1 MFLEDLHALKHL
13 VEDTA
18 TLAEGENLNNGAEV
32 YHPQD
37 EEEGS
42 VIDEEVAEPPTDLSQ
57 NDIVTV
63 DDSTSAVPDDAPRRS
78 YAAIVSLSLYIY
90 IYILALCYSSA
101 PLHSL
106 N

>member
-1 MFLEDLHALKHL
+1 MFLEDVHAPEEHL

-18 TLAEGENLNNGAEV
+18 TLAAGENLDNGAEV

-57 NDIVTV
+57 NDIVTLHN
-63 DDSTSAVPDDAPRRS
+63 STSAVQDDAPKRS
-78 YAAIVSLSLYIY
+78 YASIVSLSLYIFLPCATLLLLF
-90 IYILALCYSSA
+90 I
-101 PLHSL
+101 H
-106 N
+106 